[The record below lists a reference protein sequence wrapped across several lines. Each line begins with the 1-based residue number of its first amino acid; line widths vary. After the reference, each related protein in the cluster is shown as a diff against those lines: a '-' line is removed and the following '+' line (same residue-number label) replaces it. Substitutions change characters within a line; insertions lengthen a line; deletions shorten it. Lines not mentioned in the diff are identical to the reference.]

1 MPSLRRY
8 PRMTVSNT
16 VPPNR
21 RNLREVLPYIWDY
34 QGRILIALLSLML
47 AKIAN
52 VGVPITFKYIV
63 DALEQTQ
70 QAVPL
75 LPITLLSIYGV
86 LRLANALFSELRDA
100 IFARVRYRAMR
111 RLSNRM
117 LTHLHQLSL
126 RFHLERQTG
135 AISRDM
141 ERGTHSISTILNYM
155 IFTVLPTFAEFALI
169 AIVLFKQYDL
179 KFVLVTT
186 ITIVIY
192 AVFTFAVTEWRME
205 FRHLMNGLESKANT
219 QAIDSL
225 VNYET
230 VKSFG
235 NEAFEARRYD
245 ATLQQW
251 EDAAVKSQTS
261 MSILNFGQSAIIAI
275 GVTLT
280 MVFASQGVV
289 DGQMSLGD
297 LVLVNAFLLQLFI
310 PLNFLGVVYR
320 SIKYALTDMDLMLQ
334 ILELNPEIHDNPKAQ
349 PLQVNHGTVRFEQ
362 VSFHYLPDRAI
373 LSDIT
378 FEIPAGHKVAVVGT
392 SGAGKSTLVRLLLRY
407 YDTIDGKITID
418 GQDIRQVTQSSL
430 RATIGVVPQDTVLFN
445 DTIYYN
451 IIYARPEASQAEVI
465 AAAQL
470 AHIHHFIETLPQ
482 GYDTIVGER
491 GLKLSG
497 GEKQRIAIARAVL
510 KKPQILVFDEATSS
524 LDSKSEQAIQQ
535 ALSHLAAHHTTLVIA
550 HRLSTVVDA
559 DQILVMEQGRIIE
572 RGTHAQLLEIKGVY
586 AHLWA
591 LQQEEKRI
599 ETHTVNF
606 KQS

>member
-1 MPSLRRY
+1 MPTIRRY
-8 PRMTVSNT
+8 PRTTETSK
-16 VPPNR
+16 VPQNR

-47 AKIAN
+47 AKVAN
-52 VGVPITFKYIV
+52 VGVPITFKHIV

-70 QAVPL
+70 SITPL
-75 LPITLLSIYGV
+75 LPITLLSIYGI

-117 LTHLHQLSL
+117 LTHLHTLSL

-155 IFTVLPTFAEFALI
+155 IFTVLPTLAEFALI

-179 KFVLVTT
+179 KFVLITT
-186 ITIVIY
+186 ITITIY

-205 FRHLMNGLESKANT
+205 FRHLMNGLESKANM

-235 NEAFEARRYD
+235 NEPFEAKRYD

-275 GVTLT
+275 GVTLV
-280 MVFASQGVV
+280 MVFASQSVI
-289 DGQMSLGD
+289 DGRMSLGD

-334 ILELNPEIHDNPKAQ
+334 ILELNPEIQDKPQAQ
-349 PLQVNHGTVRFEQ
+349 SLQVGTGTVRFER
-362 VSFHYLPDRAI
+362 VSFHYLPERPI
-373 LSDIT
+373 LSEVT

-407 YDTIDGKITID
+407 YDVIDGKITID

-451 IIYARPEASQAEVI
+451 IIYACPQASQTEVVG
-465 AAAQL
+465 AAQL
-470 AHIHHFIETLPQ
+470 AHIHHFIESLPQ

-497 GEKQRIAIARAVL
+497 GEKQRIAIARAIL
-510 KKPQILVFDEATSS
+510 KRPQILVFDEATSS
-524 LDSKSEQAIQQ
+524 LDSKSEQMIQQ
-535 ALSHLAAHHTTLVIA
+535 ALLQLAAQHTTLVIA

-559 DQILVMEQGRIIE
+559 DQILVMEHGKIIE
-572 RGTHAQLLEIKGVY
+572 RGTHAQLLKIKGVY

-599 ETHTVNF
+599 ETHTGDF
-606 KQS
+606 R